1 MGFEAALPL
10 LNGQQRVNE
19 SYIHING
26 MTCNSCVQSIE
37 GRFRFILNYKDFLEF
52 IFRLFKGM
60 ISTKEGVKGI
70 SVDLQKK
77 EAYVEFVDDVNAE
90 QIADMIEDMGFE
102 AYVKTVN
109 GKEFNLGKTK
119 PSQPISTFVFVL

>member
-1 MGFEAALPL
+1 
-10 LNGQQRVNE
+10 
-19 SYIHING
+19 
-26 MTCNSCVQSIE
+26 
-37 GRFRFILNYKDFLEF
+37 
-52 IFRLFKGM
+52 M

-119 PSQPISTFVFVL
+119 PSQHISTFVFVL